1 MSVIDTLIIDRTLTD
16 VLQRTAKG
24 TYGAEDLNR
33 VGEAVIYIAGRLR
46 AAGYD
51 VTVTA
56 RTDWAEGEWLTPSG
70 ASQLLVNL
78 KMLQSQFAQK
88 SSTPAVPADMEQL
101 TYTEANDIE
110 KILAAVDLL
119 LTNIMAA
126 WFYSGEVYSGEV

>member
-56 RTDWAEGEWLTPSG
+56 RTDWAESEWLTPSG
-70 ASQLLVNL
+70 AAQMLENVSALRRQFR
-78 KMLQSQFAQK
+78 LQSG
-88 SSTPAVPADMEQL
+88 TPSVPPDMYGL
-101 TYTEANDIE
+101 NWTEANNIE
-110 KILAAVDLL
+110 RILQAVDGL
-119 LTNIMAA
+119 LTNIMTA
-126 WFYSGEVYSGEV
+126 WYFGGEVYSGEV